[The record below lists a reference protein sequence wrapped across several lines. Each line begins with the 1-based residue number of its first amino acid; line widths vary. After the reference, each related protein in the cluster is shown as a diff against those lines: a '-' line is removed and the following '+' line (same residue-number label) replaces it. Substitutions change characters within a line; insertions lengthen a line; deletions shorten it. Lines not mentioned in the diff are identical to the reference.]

1 MYDKEIKVGAKCRN
15 SDLIEELGQVQM
27 IFSDKTG
34 TLTVNKM
41 MFKKCSVNGI
51 RYGDTLNNE
60 GLLNLG
66 DVIGMSKSDN
76 DHIK

>member
-1 MYDKEIKVGAKCRN
+1 
-15 SDLIEELGQVQM
+15 M

-41 MFKKCSVNGI
+41 MFKKCSINGI